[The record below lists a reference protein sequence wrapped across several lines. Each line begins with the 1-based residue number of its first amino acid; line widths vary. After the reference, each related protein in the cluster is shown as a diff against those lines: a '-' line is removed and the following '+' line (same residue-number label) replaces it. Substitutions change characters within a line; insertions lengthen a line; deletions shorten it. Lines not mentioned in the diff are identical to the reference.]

1 MAPERPRRLRALLTD
16 QSGSA
21 LVEAALV
28 LPVLLVLIAGIVI
41 TGRVAHAQIAV
52 QSVAR
57 ETGRTVAVAPSA
69 AEGHAAGEVRA
80 HAVAAGHGLAA
91 SGLDISIDAGNFERG
106 GVVRVVAAYEVALGD
121 LPLLGELAVT
131 VSSSHEQRIDLYRSR
146 TAATP

>member
-28 LPVLLVLIAGIVI
+28 LPVLLVLIAGIVM

-69 AEGHAAGEVRA
+69 AEGLAAGEVRA

-91 SGLDISIDAGNFERG
+91 SELDITIDAGDFERG
-106 GVVRVVAAYEVALGD
+106 GVVRVDAAYEVELGD